1 METTKILVPE
11 SLQETLWRLE
21 EMRQGF
27 RTKSVAHVQEAL
39 EWVLARQ
46 GFQRSYF
53 NLFMPTNQDLS
64 QGVRLLTGERM
75 LSDAGTRHVLGEEAL
90 RTVIVWKL
98 GSSSAVTQAL
108 KGFNDLLEA
117 GAKSGGWCC
126 YTCTTAFLR
135 TLAVTKPDKWDRILE
150 KGLNRIRRARTADG
164 RWHGFPFYY
173 TLLTLSEMD
182 TPSAQA
188 ELRHASKI
196 AEGLLKRYRGDD
208 RISRFRRLGLEA
220 ALNAV

>member
-1 METTKILVPE
+1 METKKILVPE

-21 EMRQGF
+21 EVRQGF
-27 RTKSVAHVQEAL
+27 RTKSATHVQEAL

-46 GFQRSYF
+46 GLPRSYF

-90 RTVIVWKL
+90 RAVIVWKL
-98 GSSSAVTQAL
+98 GSSLAVKQAL

-126 YTCTTAFLR
+126 CTCTMAFLR
-135 TLAVTKPDKWDRILE
+135 ALAMVKPDRWDGILE
-150 KGLNRIRRARTADG
+150 KGINRIKKARTANG
-164 RWHGFPFYY
+164 RWRGFPFYY
-173 TLLTLSEMD
+173 MLLTLSEMD
-182 TPSAQA
+182 TPSALD

-196 AEGLLKRYRGDD
+196 AERLLKRYRRDD
-208 RISRFRRLGLEA
+208 RTSRFRRLGLEA

>member
-1 METTKILVPE
+1 METKKILVPE

-21 EMRQGF
+21 EVRLGF
-27 RTKSVAHVQEAL
+27 RSKSSADVQEAL
-39 EWVLARQ
+39 EWVLTRQ
-46 GFQRSYF
+46 GLHRSYF

-64 QGVRLLTGERM
+64 KGVRLLTGERM
-75 LSDAGTRHVLGEEAL
+75 LSDAGTRHVLGEETL
-90 RTVIVWKL
+90 RAVIIWKL
-98 GSSSAVTQAL
+98 GSSSAVKRAL

-117 GAKSGGWCC
+117 GAKSGRWCC

-135 TLAVTKPDKWDRILE
+135 ALAVAKPDKWEGILE
-150 KGLNRIRRARTADG
+150 KGLNRIKKARTADG

-182 TPSAQA
+182 TSYAQA

-196 AEGLLKRYRGDD
+196 AERLLKRYYNDD
-208 RISRFRRLGLEA
+208 RVSRFRRLGLTA
-220 ALNAV
+220 ALNVV